1 MTTNIIVLYA
11 LIFTGLNFIMIIVGR
26 ATYKDTNADLNS
38 KGDIHGQGP
47 SLQDG
52 MLYYGY

>member
-38 KGDIHGQGP
+38 KGDKTFIGADLI
-47 SLQDG
+47 SALN
-52 MLYYGY
+52 